1 MNALAYCAE
10 IAGARR
16 RIGAADSRAASEPYA
31 PQAHT
36 RARRPYAVRHRQR
49 PSKKS
54 HLFPLKPFDHTFV
67 RFFLI
72 VADSY

>member
-1 MNALAYCAE
+1 MKALAYCAE

-36 RARRPYAVRHRQR
+36 RARRPYAVRHIGRAPQKNHISSL
-49 PSKKS
+49 SKRS
-54 HLFPLKPFDHTFV
+54 ITHSCA
-67 RFFLI
+67 FFLL
-72 VADSY
+72 

>member
-36 RARRPYAVRHRQR
+36 RARRPYAVRHRPR

-54 HLFPLKPFDHTFV
+54 HIFPLEAFDHAFM

-72 VADSY
+72 VTNPY